1 MPTDQHSFRSE
12 GHASDTKGEAS
23 MQTSAE
29 FVRTYNERV
38 HEIVDAI
45 AAAVINAQA
54 GLNWLHAEPPDLDQ
68 VRRVLNGIASDGK
81 RASEIVARLRV
92 HMKQMPTADG
102 RTASR

>member
-1 MPTDQHSFRSE
+1 MLADQHFRLE
-12 GHASDTKGEAS
+12 GSVSDPRGQVS
-23 MQTSAE
+23 LQTSAE

-92 HMKQMPTADG
+92 HMKQMPTPDG